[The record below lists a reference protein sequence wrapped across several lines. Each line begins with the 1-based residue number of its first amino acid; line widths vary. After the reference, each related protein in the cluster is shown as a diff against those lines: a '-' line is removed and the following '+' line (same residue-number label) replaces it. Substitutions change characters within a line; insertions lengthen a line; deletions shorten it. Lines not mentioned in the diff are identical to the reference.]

1 MTETERKTAEEWIEA
16 ATWVL
21 IDNDTDIVDRGVR
34 EEHYRERRAEVE
46 MIAPIFEAGLLVGE
60 PSEEQIDA
68 AGLAIARV
76 LFPRWRD
83 AARRDHARDKNSLIR
98 VAACNALAA
107 CEAARYLNR
116 GLRGDRSEG

>member
-1 MTETERKTAEEWIEA
+1 MTETERKTAEQIVAEA
-16 ATWVL
+16 FTKA
-21 IDNDTDIVDRGVR
+21 R
-34 EEHYRERRAEVE
+34 EPEYGITEPEDQEDAE
-46 MIAPIFEAGLLVGE
+46 IAVAALAEAGLLVGE

-76 LFPRWRD
+76 LFPRWDD

-107 CEAARYLNR
+107 AGVLVGQN
-116 GLRGDRSEG
+116 